1 MPDTGDQTE
10 GTSCASC
17 MGRVGR
23 VGRSHLRDSVT
34 TNTTSRMHAI
44 SRDSLPVVIRCRDM
58 LKCLEAVS
66 GFLRAAAKL
75 ASAACGQVVIKLKYG
90 MEPVDDV
97 RSNDQENCVAL
108 WSR

>member
-17 MGRVGR
+17 MGRVGRVGR

-44 SRDSLPVVIRCRDM
+44 SRDSLPVIIRCRDM

-66 GFLRAAAKL
+66 GFLRAAVKL
-75 ASAACGQVVIKLKYG
+75 ASAACGQVLIKVK
-90 MEPVDDV
+90 
-97 RSNDQENCVAL
+97 
-108 WSR
+108 